1 MLTAVIVV
9 FPLMVLLIMV
19 GHYTISSIRND
30 IKIMKKSIYYVVES
44 KESAYVFKSKT
55 KAVKKQSA
63 LLLAFREPVS
73 LQVMEQMSLD
83 DYIQST
89 EKRVTVSE

>member
-44 KESAYVFKSKT
+44 KESAYVFKSIIYSPYST
-55 KAVKKQSA
+55 DRQAII
-63 LLLAFREPVS
+63 S
-73 LQVMEQMSLD
+73 LSSRL
-83 DYIQST
+83 
-89 EKRVTVSE
+89 R